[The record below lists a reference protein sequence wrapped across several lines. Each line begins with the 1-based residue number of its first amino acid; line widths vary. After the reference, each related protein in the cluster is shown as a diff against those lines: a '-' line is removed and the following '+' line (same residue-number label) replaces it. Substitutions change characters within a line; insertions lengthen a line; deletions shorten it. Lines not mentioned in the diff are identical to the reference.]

1 MGKVLSV
8 MPSKQQLAS
17 SLEGFPG
24 LEGFPYPHPQYF
36 PPQLCGQALALRTQ
50 TAAPLLAA
58 LQ

>member
-17 SLEGFPG
+17 SLEVSPG
-24 LEGFPYPHPQYF
+24 LEGFRYPPPQDF
-36 PPQLCGQALALRTQ
+36 PPQMCGQALALRTQ